1 MRLAFIGGFFFAAC
15 LPTKFQPYY
24 CTSDQ
29 ECLTKARVSQGL
41 RCDEAR
47 QVCVCDGLG
56 FPGCES
62 SVDGGSGGEGG
73 VDGSTVVDTG
83 SVDDGDDLAGSPG
96 FSQGA
101 ADAMFP

>member
-1 MRLAFIGGFFFAAC
+1 MRLAFIVGFFFAAC
-15 LPTKFQPYY
+15 LPTKFQPYD

-41 RCDEAR
+41 RCDDAR

-62 SVDGGSGGEGG
+62 SVDGAPGGEGG
-73 VDGSTVVDTG
+73 VDSGTVADTDG
-83 SVDDGDDLAGSPG
+83 IDAGDDVAGSPG
-96 FSQGA
+96 PSQGVT
-101 ADAMFP
+101 DAMLP